1 MCDRYANSAQVM
13 ASGCAAVANVEDLL
27 NLGED
32 DFEGFEDIVDNSG
45 DAGDISIVSTGT
57 DEADNHFDAVI
68 GALEDLIMEADFN
81 SLQSGF
87 FRTHCSIFEDSEENK
102 LEYTSLFQSYIDLVE
117 TYIERRLKEVFPG
130 FEMDSFMQQLQQ
142 HEQEMEGSDVLE
154 VLLSFGDFSTFK
166 DIMLSYKTEIAGSAF
181 HVDVRSSVLH
191 IPQMGLGGGMDESFD
206 DPGTFDDDD
215 YEEQGDFDDGKD
227 LESRPAPDL
236 AGLLS
241 VSPLSLQGKGKGA
254 AAFQEL
260 SVTGRHL

>member
-1 MCDRYANSAQVM
+1 VRL
-13 ASGCAAVANVEDLL
+13 NVLHP
-27 NLGED
+27 
-32 DFEGFEDIVDNSG
+32 V
-45 DAGDISIVSTGT
+45 ISLTP
-57 DEADNHFDAVI
+57 E
-68 GALEDLIMEADFN
+68 L
-81 SLQSGF
+81 
-87 FRTHCSIFEDSEENK
+87 
-102 LEYTSLFQSYIDLVE
+102 SYIDLVE

-191 IPQMGLGGGMDESFD
+191 IPQVCSLSSLIRSLKSLAMRHLHIQLCFFSPTHLFHQMGLGGGMDESFD

-241 VSPLSLQGKGKGA
+241 VSPLVRFDHLVNPFFLILAVSQSLQGKGKGA